1 LPRPVGWTKLERHPG
16 KQTMRFLLRR
26 GALLGAGLLA
36 SLPARAEM
44 LQFPTPD
51 GGMKSWP
58 KLETITD
65 WHQDQE
71 TSMKLAANVI
81 IPDGVDP
88 ATAEMKIEA
97 RGFPRN
103 GRTLAEFVSADQAA
117 NAGATVQKQADIYDR
132 DKLPFVVVTFAPAT
146 GGSWKT
152 VGYAEE
158 GDILLAFTLVATS
171 KTTNDKGMPIFT
183 DVIHKY
189 AKDIPW

>member
-1 LPRPVGWTKLERHPG
+1 
-16 KQTMRFLLRR
+16 MRFLLRR

-36 SLPARAEM
+36 SLPVRAEM

-88 ATAEMKIEA
+88 ATAEIKIEA
-97 RGFPRN
+97 RGFPRQ
-103 GRTLAEFVSADQAA
+103 GRTLEEFISADRDA
-117 NAGATVQKQADIYDR
+117 NAGATAQKQADVYDR

-171 KTTNDKGMPIFT
+171 KTAHDKGMPIFN

>member
-1 LPRPVGWTKLERHPG
+1 
-16 KQTMRFLLRR
+16 MRFFV
-26 GALLGAGLLA
+26 LLGAGLLA
-36 SLPARAEM
+36 ALPARAEM

-58 KLETITD
+58 KLETID
-65 WHQDQE
+65 EWHQDQE

-81 IPDGVDP
+81 IPDGADP

-97 RGFPRN
+97 RGFPRQ
-103 GRTLAEFVSADQAA
+103 GRSLTEFIATCQAA
-117 NAGATVQKQADIYDR
+117 NAGATAQKQADIYDR
-132 DKLPFVVVTFAPAT
+132 DKLPFTVVTFAPAT
-146 GGSWKT
+146 GGNWKT

-171 KTTNDKGMPIFT
+171 KPAHDKGLAVFA

>member
-1 LPRPVGWTKLERHPG
+1 
-16 KQTMRFLLRR
+16 MRFLLRR

-36 SLPARAEM
+36 SLPVRAEM

-88 ATAEMKIEA
+88 FTAEMKIEA
-97 RGFPRN
+97 RGFPRQ
-103 GRTLAEFVSADQAA
+103 GRTLAEFISEGQAA
-117 NAGATVQKQADIYDR
+117 NAGATVQKQADVYDR
-132 DKLPFVVVTFAPAT
+132 DKQPFVVVTFAPAT

-171 KTTNDKGMPIFT
+171 KTAHDKGMPIFN

>member
-1 LPRPVGWTKLERHPG
+1 
-16 KQTMRFLLRR
+16 MFFLLRR
-26 GALLGAGLLA
+26 SALLGAGFAILCVA
-36 SLPARAEM
+36 PAGAEM
-44 LQFPTPD
+44 LQFPTPE
-51 GGMKSWP
+51 GMKSWP

-103 GRTLAEFVSADQAA
+103 GRSLAEFISADQAA
-117 NAGATVQKQADIYDR
+117 NPGATAQKQADIYDR
-132 DKLPFVVVTFAPAT
+132 DKLPFTVVTFAPAT
-146 GGSWKT
+146 GGNWKT

-158 GDILLAFTLVATS
+158 GDILLAFTLNARS
-171 KTTNDKGMPIFT
+171 KAAHDQGLQTFA

>member
-1 LPRPVGWTKLERHPG
+1 
-16 KQTMRFLLRR
+16 MRFLLRR
-26 GALLGAGLLA
+26 GALLGACLLA
-36 SLPARAEM
+36 SGSARAEM

-51 GGMKSWP
+51 GMKSWP

-88 ATAEMKIEA
+88 ATADMKIEA

-103 GRTLAEFVSADQAA
+103 GRSLAEFISADQSA
-117 NAGATVQKQADIYDR
+117 NPGTAQKQADIYDR
-132 DKLPFVVVTFAPAT
+132 DKLPFTVVTFAPAT
-146 GGSWKT
+146 GGNWKT

-158 GDILLAFTLVATS
+158 GDILLAFSLVATS
-171 KTTNDKGMPIFT
+171 KPAHDKGLAVFA

>member
-1 LPRPVGWTKLERHPG
+1 
-16 KQTMRFLLRR
+16 MRFLLRR
-26 GALLGAGLLA
+26 GVLLGASLA
-36 SLPARAEM
+36 ALCLAPARAEM

-97 RGFPRN
+97 RGFPRQ
-103 GRTLAEFVSADQAA
+103 GRSLAEFISADQAA
-117 NAGATVQKQADIYDR
+117 NAGATAQKQADIYDR
-132 DKLPFVVVTFAPAT
+132 DKLPFVVMTFAPAT
-146 GGSWKT
+146 GGNWKT

-158 GDILLAFTLVATS
+158 GEILLAFTLAATS
-171 KTTNDKGMPIFT
+171 KDAHDKGMPVFA

-189 AKDIPW
+189 AKEIPW

>member
-1 LPRPVGWTKLERHPG
+1 ML
-16 KQTMRFLLRR
+16 FLLRR
-26 GALLGAGLLA
+26 GAFLGVSLAALWLAPAG
-36 SLPARAEM
+36 AEM
-44 LQFPTPD
+44 LQFPTP

-88 ATAEMKIEA
+88 ATADMKIEA

-103 GRTLAEFVSADQAA
+103 GRSLFEFIAADQAA
-117 NAGATVQKQADIYDR
+117 NSGATAQKQADIYDR
-132 DKLPFVVVTFAPAT
+132 DKLPFTIVTFAPAT
-146 GGSWKT
+146 GSNWKT

-158 GDILLAFTLVATS
+158 GDTLLAFTLVATS
-171 KTTNDKGMPIFT
+171 KPAHDKGLPIFAE
-183 DVIHKY
+183 VIHKY

>member
-1 LPRPVGWTKLERHPG
+1 
-16 KQTMRFLLRR
+16 
-26 GALLGAGLLA
+26 
-36 SLPARAEM
+36 
-44 LQFPTPD
+44 
-51 GGMKSWP
+51 
-58 KLETITD
+58 
-65 WHQDQE
+65 
-71 TSMKLAANVI
+71 MKLAANVI

-97 RGFPRN
+97 RGFPRQ
-103 GRTLAEFVSADQAA
+103 GRTLAEFISTDRDA
-117 NAGATVQKQADIYDR
+117 NAGATAQKQKDIYDR
-132 DKLPFVVVTFAPAT
+132 DKLPFTVVTFAPAT

-171 KTTNDKGMPIFT
+171 KTAHDKGMPIFT